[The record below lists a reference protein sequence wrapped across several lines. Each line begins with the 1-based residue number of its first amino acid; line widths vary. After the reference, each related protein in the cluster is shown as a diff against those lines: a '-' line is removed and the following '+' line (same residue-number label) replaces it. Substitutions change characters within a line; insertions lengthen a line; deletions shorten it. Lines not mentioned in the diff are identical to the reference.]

1 MKIGWACCFPRGT
14 TVWALTGAVPIERV
28 KAGDRVLS
36 QDPRT
41 GELAFKPVLEIT
53 VRKPSP
59 LVNIGLGSET
69 LTATRGHPFGV
80 VGEGWKMAKE
90 LKVGMRLWSVGGAA
104 SVDRVALVPPA
115 KPWHERLAESPDA
128 RPEDDLSYNLVVD
141 DFHSYFVGQHK
152 VFVFDHLRAAY
163 AFAESVTGTRR

>member
-1 MKIGWACCFPRGT
+1 MFK
-14 TVWALTGAVPIERV
+14 
-28 KAGDRVLS
+28 
-36 QDPRT
+36 DPRT
-41 GELAFKPVLEIT
+41 GELGFKPVLEIT

-59 LVNIGLGSET
+59 LVNLGLGSET

-90 LKVGMRLWSVGGAA
+90 LKVGMRLRSVAGSA
-104 SVDRVALVPPA
+104 SIDRVELVPPA
-115 KPWHERLAESPDA
+115 KSWQERLAESPDA

-141 DFHSYFVGQHK
+141 DFHSYFVGRHK

-163 AFAESVTGTRR
+163 AFAETMPGAQW